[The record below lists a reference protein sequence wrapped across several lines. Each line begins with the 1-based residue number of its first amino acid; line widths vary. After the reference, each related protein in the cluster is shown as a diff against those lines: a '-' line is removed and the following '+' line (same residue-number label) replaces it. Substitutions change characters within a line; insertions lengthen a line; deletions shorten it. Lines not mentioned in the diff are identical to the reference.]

1 MSARARRADR
11 VREGLCDRPREILCG
26 HNDHRIVMAISILL
40 TRTGGTI
47 DGAEAVSKSLPDFF
61 ERMKK
66 LGVHVTC
73 D

>member
-1 MSARARRADR
+1 
-11 VREGLCDRPREILCG
+11 LCDRPREILCG
-26 HNDHRIVMAISILL
+26 HNDNRIVMAMSILL

-66 LGVHVTC
+66 LGVHVTS

>member
-1 MSARARRADR
+1 
-11 VREGLCDRPREILCG
+11 
-26 HNDHRIVMAISILL
+26 MAMSILL

-66 LGVHVTC
+66 LGCTR
-73 D
+73 DK